1 VYSKII
7 HYHIHKTGGTSL
19 NRWLDMLVPSCR
31 ARPPIRASQFA
42 AKWIVPETA
51 SPPRQQGNSPPHPV
65 WRRGLWGDDPRS
77 LEEQMN
83 RYLRWKAEAREA
95 HCYWD
100 VIHGHLPGI
109 VTLDR
114 SNHYKFIVLREPAD
128 RFLSFLRDWRRAGK
142 ADIDRLPK
150 GVRPVRLAART
161 LGAGEFLERFI
172 DHPYMDSLRQTNW
185 LRHAALLGLPDSFLL
200 KCNQTPLSLA
210 HEALSRLFD
219 FVGVAEQLDLVAQ
232 CLARDLGASP
242 PSSIGRHN
250 AGAGDTER
258 DELSPDH
265 RALLASKWADDFSL
279 YETAV
284 RRFNDAAKSLAESP
298 YDEQAFE
305 DRHLMTRLAQL
316 APRFRGK
323 ERVFSLNDQIIG
335 SGFLGRENRDTDNVF
350 AWTGPGTRS
359 VLYLPVP
366 VAESLELFLDVSGSM
381 TPAVRES
388 LRIRIDGRDSPF
400 RREPAANCM
409 ERIIAPFR
417 REPAAN
423 CMERI
428 IVPFTTSRPFAKVE
442 LLVDRTYT
450 YHEIGH
456 HSTDA
461 RRLGIAL
468 KAYGYSLVSS

>member
-1 VYSKII
+1 
-7 HYHIHKTGGTSL
+7 
-19 NRWLDMLVPSCR
+19 
-31 ARPPIRASQFA
+31 
-42 AKWIVPETA
+42 
-51 SPPRQQGNSPPHPV
+51 
-65 WRRGLWGDDPRS
+65 
-77 LEEQMN
+77 
-83 RYLRWKAEAREA
+83 
-95 HCYWD
+95 
-100 VIHGHLPGI
+100 
-109 VTLDR
+109 
-114 SNHYKFIVLREPAD
+114 
-128 RFLSFLRDWRRAGK
+128 
-142 ADIDRLPK
+142 
-150 GVRPVRLAART
+150 
-161 LGAGEFLERFI
+161 
-172 DHPYMDSLRQTNW
+172 MDSLRQTNW
-185 LRHAALLGLPDSFLL
+185 LRHAALLGLPDSHLL
-200 KCNQTPLSLA
+200 NCNQTPLSLA

-219 FVGVAEQLDLVAQ
+219 FVGITEQLDLVAQ
-232 CLARDLGASP
+232 CVARDLGASP

-258 DELSPDH
+258 DGLSPDH

-284 RRFNDAAKSLAESP
+284 RRFKDAAKSLAESP

-323 ERVFSLNDQIIG
+323 ERVFSVNDQIIG

-366 VAESLELFLDVSGSM
+366 VAESLELFLDVTGSM
-381 TPAVRES
+381 TPAVRKS

-400 RREPAANCM
+400 TTSR
-409 ERIIAPFR
+409 PF
-417 REPAAN
+417 AS

-468 KAYGYSLVSS
+468 KAYGYSLVGS

>member
-1 VYSKII
+1 
-7 HYHIHKTGGTSL
+7 
-19 NRWLDMLVPSCR
+19 
-31 ARPPIRASQFA
+31 
-42 AKWIVPETA
+42 
-51 SPPRQQGNSPPHPV
+51 
-65 WRRGLWGDDPRS
+65 
-77 LEEQMN
+77 
-83 RYLRWKAEAREA
+83 
-95 HCYWD
+95 
-100 VIHGHLPGI
+100 
-109 VTLDR
+109 
-114 SNHYKFIVLREPAD
+114 
-128 RFLSFLRDWRRAGK
+128 
-142 ADIDRLPK
+142 
-150 GVRPVRLAART
+150 
-161 LGAGEFLERFI
+161 
-172 DHPYMDSLRQTNW
+172 
-185 LRHAALLGLPDSFLL
+185 
-200 KCNQTPLSLA
+200 
-210 HEALSRLFD
+210 
-219 FVGVAEQLDLVAQ
+219 
-232 CLARDLGASP
+232 
-242 PSSIGRHN
+242 
-250 AGAGDTER
+250 
-258 DELSPDH
+258 LSPDH